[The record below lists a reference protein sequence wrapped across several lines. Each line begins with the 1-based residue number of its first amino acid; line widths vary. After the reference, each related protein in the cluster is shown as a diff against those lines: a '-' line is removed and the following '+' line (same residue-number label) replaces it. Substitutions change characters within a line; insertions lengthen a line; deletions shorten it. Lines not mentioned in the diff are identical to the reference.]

1 MASTLTEE
9 KINILEFEKKQLEEE
24 LWQYKNRPEREI
36 AYILLIIGLILSI
49 LSIIHQNSISAFI
62 GIATTFWGTLL
73 LYAKKTIYMK
83 KEIFDNSILNLLENL
98 ESILKIINFNGQ
110 PYYKVLGTLAAYE
123 DIKII
128 LPMSDTTPQPTI
140 EQLLEDKTL
149 YDKPRIIKL
158 TPPGIKLSKK
168 IEQEL
173 NTNFSLNNIEYLVDN
188 LEKIFIESLEISQ
201 FFTMKYKDC
210 YVYVSMKETIFDSL
224 IEYVNNQEYIKKI
237 GDPLISSIACV
248 LALTT
253 NKIIKLISINN
264 KNKEVDLIYEIIEE

>member
-1 MASTLTEE
+1 MVSTLTEE
-9 KINILEFEKKQLEEE
+9 KLNILEFEKKQLEEE

-49 LSIIHQNSISAFI
+49 LSIIHQDSISAFI

-98 ESILKIINFNGQ
+98 ESTLKIINFNGQ

-128 LPMSDTTPQPTI
+128 LPISDTTPMPTI
-140 EQLLEDKTL
+140 EQLLEDRIL
-149 YDKPRIIKL
+149 YDEPRIIKL
-158 TPPGIKLSKK
+158 TPPGINLSKK

-173 NTNFSLNNIEYLVDN
+173 NINFSLYDIEYLVDN

-210 YVYVSMKETIFDSL
+210 YVYVSMKDTIFDSL
-224 IEYVNNQEYIKKI
+224 IEYVNNQEYIKNI
-237 GDPLISSIACV
+237 GDPLISSIACI

-264 KNKEVDLIYEIIEE
+264 KNKEVDLTYEIIEE